1 MFLKYENNKV
11 SWFYLIVLHPV
22 IIITLLHHYH
32 YYYWIII
39 TVVSLNFLKRN
50 VVCKYKMSHYW
61 EKSRFSCI
69 SLRGC
74 LHGISFRAKWNIF
87 ISASV
92 QFLIIVYMIQPEMKL
107 IAGGISLQSFW
118 KKWNF
123 ISGHKT
129 PYKHYPKW
137 NHMKRNICTCRNKI
151 DWLFLNGVFILD
163 HPRNELHFI
172 SPSIKSNVNR
182 ISFRVGWN
190 FNSGRFHFG
199 YLVNILYLIN
209 QKLHII
215 LKILLNH

>member
-1 MFLKYENNKV
+1 MLTWDFISGEMKY
-11 SWFYLIVLHPV
+11 FH
-22 IIITLLHHYH
+22 
-32 YYYWIII
+32 
-39 TVVSLNFLKRN
+39 FG
-50 VVCKYKMSHYW
+50 VCS
-61 EKSRFSCI
+61 I
-69 SLRGC
+69 SYNC
-74 LHGISFRAKWNIF
+74 LHDPTRNETHCGWYF
-87 ISASV
+87 IAV
-92 QFLIIVYMIQPEMKL
+92 ILKEMK
-107 IAGGISLQSFW
+107 FH
-118 KKWNF
+118 
-123 ISGHKT
+123 SGHKT

-137 NHMKRNICTCRNKI
+137 NHMKGNICTCGNKI
-151 DWLFLNGVFILD
+151 DWLFLNEVFILD